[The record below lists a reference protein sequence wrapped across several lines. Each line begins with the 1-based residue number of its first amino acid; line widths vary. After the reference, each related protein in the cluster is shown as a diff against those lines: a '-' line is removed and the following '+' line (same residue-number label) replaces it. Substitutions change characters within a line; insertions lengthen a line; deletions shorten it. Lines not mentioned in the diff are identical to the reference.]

1 MPDLPEPIPT
11 GPDGSLVEGVAR
23 VVGVD
28 GAVAWLEPEQS
39 SSCAGCASVG
49 CGSKGFG
56 TLASRL
62 AARRFPLAGHPDLRV
77 GERVVVGVRGD
88 ALIKAALTAYVLP
101 LVAMLGVA
109 VLAQVLAR
117 HDGVTLAAS
126 VAGLLLGLGI
136 ARRWAGRL
144 AARGVIAPRFLRRAG
159 LDRSCRLT
167 ESGW

>member
-1 MPDLPEPIPT
+1 MPDFLKQNLTESGAT
-11 GPDGSLVEGVAR
+11 LVEGIAR
-23 VVGVD
+23 VVVVD

-39 SSCAGCASVG
+39 PSCAGCASLG
-49 CGSKGFG
+49 CGAKGLG

-88 ALIKAALTAYVLP
+88 ALLKAALTAYVLP

-109 VLAQVLAR
+109 VLAQSLAG
-117 HDGVTLAAS
+117 HDGITLAAS
-126 VAGLLLGLGI
+126 VVGLLLGLGI
-136 ARRWAGRL
+136 ARRWASRL

-159 LDRSCRLT
+159 LDQSCRLT
-167 ESGW
+167 ESGR